1 MTPELKTACEVIF
14 QAHKLSAKPI
24 KWDSNAFH
32 GRISIGLSEVAKETL
47 IKKRIILLR
56 NKSKIF
62 TQLNPGVATANSFE
76 EAEKMIVNKVSN
88 SFEEADKMILNKVSN
103 SFEEAEKII
112 VNKVPVLVT
121 KKYDPDS
128 YTARHVV
135 GAAPTSPVKTYDQLA
150 IADIT
155 RSNTGI
161 KWYMRPI
168 FLYSI
173 WLVGAA
179 TAGIIISW
187 LISLAVK
194 LF

>member
-24 KWDSNAFH
+24 KWDSNAFR
-32 GRISIGLSEVAKETL
+32 GRISIGLSEIAKETL
-47 IKKRIILLR
+47 VKKNIILLP

-62 TQLNPGVATANSFE
+62 TQLNPDVAAADSFE
-76 EAEKMIVNKVSN
+76 EAEKMIVNKIP
-88 SFEEADKMILNKVSN
+88 A
-103 SFEEAEKII
+103 
-112 VNKVPVLVT
+112 LVTT

-128 YTARHVV
+128 YAAHHVV
-135 GAAPTSPVKTYDQLA
+135 GVAASTRPIKTYDQLA
-150 IADIT
+150 IADT
-155 RSNTGI
+155 TKTNAAGI
-161 KWYMRPI
+161 KWYMKPV

-173 WLVGAA
+173 WLVCGAA
-179 TAGIIISW
+179 AGVMISW